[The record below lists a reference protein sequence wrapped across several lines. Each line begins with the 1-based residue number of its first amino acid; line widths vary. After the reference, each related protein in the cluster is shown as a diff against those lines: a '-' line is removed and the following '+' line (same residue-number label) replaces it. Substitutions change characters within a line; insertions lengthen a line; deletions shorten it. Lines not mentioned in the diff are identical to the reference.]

1 MLIENALN
9 NFPLLFI
16 MLQITCQQTILYIV
30 VQEHDKLVEE
40 VWWKSYLLKRVEGV
54 FIFCLHFML
63 GSGSH
68 KITII
73 CIQFLIFMGCIYN
86 GIVLL
91 ITSVQSS

>member
-16 MLQITCQQTILYIV
+16 MLQITCQQTILY

-54 FIFCLHFML
+54 VIFCLHFML

-73 CIQFLIFMGCIYN
+73 CNSWFLWDVFTM
-86 GIVLL
+86 VLY
-91 ITSVQSS
+91 SW